1 MKFLVFL
8 NAAEGGRFFFP
19 ISKMKKKTLD
29 SKYIYRTKRF
39 RLKVTDFKPL
49 EGGFSCGKP
58 PPKGY
63 RCSGHFETK
72 VANETTHKLGVADQK
87 ILSD

>member
-1 MKFLVFL
+1 MGRHVKKWQFWKVRTTNRLGGGVFL
-8 NAAEGGRFFFP
+8 R
-19 ISKMKKKTLD
+19 KT
-29 SKYIYRTKRF
+29 
-39 RLKVTDFKPL
+39 
-49 EGGFSCGKP
+49 

>member
-1 MKFLVFL
+1 MPYVKDFNFH
-8 NAAEGGRFFFP
+8 EDK
-19 ISKMKKKTLD
+19 KMIVL
-29 SKYIYRTKRF
+29 RTKRF

-49 EGGFSCGKP
+49 GGGFSCGKP